1 MLYIMI
7 NGSIIDFD
15 PKIGDIMDKYELQK
29 IKENFE
35 NVKIIYEYDLIKM
48 FHKQYPNKEDK
59 SYHYFLTDL
68 YKNNILYRYDN
79 NLLKPCGI
87 KKVFLFSQL
96 KDEKMKSRLE
106 SIEPPIY
113 ISFWQ
118 LSDLSRFMSLQSF
131 VNIVFV
137 ETYYY
142 ATDVVANLLIDY
154 GKKVVLENDYSTI
167 IKYNRA
173 NEIYVIRKINEYSP
187 INKNSLSR
195 DSSKRKTM
203 VVSPKIEKI
212 IVDIIVDNL
221 FDTILSDETYRILC
235 EILKNYKINMATI
248 KRYAT
253 KKHRWAGVKFAIEST
268 GFNIE
273 VGEFR

>member
-1 MLYIMI
+1 MI

-15 PKIGDIMDKYELQK
+15 PKNGDIMENYELQK
-29 IKENFE
+29 IKEYFE
-35 NVKIIYEYDLIKM
+35 NAKIIHEFDLIKL
-48 FHKQYPNKEDK
+48 FYERYPDK
-59 SYHYFLTDL
+59 KDRSYHYFLTDL
-68 YKNNILYRYDN
+68 YKNNILYRYDKD
-79 NLLKPCGI
+79 LLKPCGI
-87 KKVFLFSQL
+87 RKDFLFSQL
-96 KDEKMKSRLE
+96 KDDNMKSMLE
-106 SIEPPIY
+106 SIEPPID

-142 ATDVVANLLIDY
+142 ATEVVANLLIDY
-154 GKKVVLENDYSTI
+154 GKKVVLENDYFTI
-167 IKYNRA
+167 IKYNRFD
-173 NEIYVIRKINEYSP
+173 ELYVIRKINEDSP
-187 INKNSLSR
+187 INKTSLSR
-195 DSSKRKTM
+195 DPSKRKTT

-235 EILKNYKINMATI
+235 DILKNYKINMATI

-253 KKHRWAGVKFAIEST
+253 KKHRWTGVKFAIEST
-268 GFNIE
+268 GFNVE

>member
-1 MLYIMI
+1 MRAIE
-7 NGSIIDFD
+7 F
-15 PKIGDIMDKYELQK
+15 KQ
-29 IKENFE
+29 IKEHFNNYKVINESEFIKYFFE
-35 NVKIIYEYDLIKM
+35 CFPERSTKFYNNY
-48 FHKQYPNKEDK
+48 
-59 SYHYFLTDL
+59 LTDL
-68 YKNNILYRYDN
+68 YKNNVLYRYDTD
-79 NLLKPCGI
+79 LLKLSNEKNEFI
-87 KKVFLFSQL
+87 FNNSIDDEL
-96 KDEKMKSRLE
+96 KNKLE
-106 SIEPPIY
+106 SIEPVID
-113 ISFWQ
+113 ISIWR
-118 LSDLSRFMSLQSF
+118 LSDLNRFMSLQPF
-131 VNIVFV
+131 VNIIFV

-173 NEIYVIRKINEYSP
+173 NEIYVIRKINEDSP